1 MKVRREK
8 VSENKLH
15 QKELAIQKEKAEQ
28 EALERKHDE
37 VRKLRTKRD
46 TLEKTIVDGQK
57 LLFRG
62 CYSRQLWHY
71 NPMLAGPIEE
81 HGDYDFDAKDKAQFE
96 RVIYDEL
103 LAKIEQI
110 QRSLY
115 SDIDVLQEHAK
126 KQEFKMAGQGGLE
139 DDMMS
144 EISGSRYGGMSRM
157 GTGMSHHRPS
167 GMSRQGSVAS
177 AGGGALGNKLGRRMS
192 GLMGLKAKLG

>member
-1 MKVRREK
+1 M
-8 VSENKLH
+8 
-15 QKELAIQKEKAEQ
+15 
-28 EALERKHDE
+28 
-37 VRKLRTKRD
+37 
-46 TLEKTIVDGQK
+46 G
-57 LLFRG
+57 
-62 CYSRQLWHY
+62 
-71 NPMLAGPIEE
+71 
-81 HGDYDFDAKDKAQFE
+81 DAKDKAKFE
-96 RVIYDEL
+96 RIIYDEL
-103 LAKIEQI
+103 LAKIEHI

-115 SDIDVLQEHAK
+115 TDIDVLQEAARN
-126 KQEFKMAGQGGLE
+126 QAFKPEGGLE

>member
-1 MKVRREK
+1 
-8 VSENKLH
+8 
-15 QKELAIQKEKAEQ
+15 
-28 EALERKHDE
+28 
-37 VRKLRTKRD
+37 
-46 TLEKTIVDGQK
+46 
-57 LLFRG
+57 
-62 CYSRQLWHY
+62 
-71 NPMLAGPIEE
+71 MLAGPIEE

-126 KQEFKMAGQGGLE
+126 KQEFKMVGQGGLE